1 MANKLGLNGQKI
13 QSEFTLGGAQTM
25 NVETDLVNVLL
36 TKSIPNWK
44 GKDFEIVVLVLDKP
58 SVDLNQVEINL
69 ADVPHLKGLVL
80 KMWRLMLF
88 LVSQIR

>member
-13 QSEFTLGGAQTM
+13 QSEFTLAGAQTM
-25 NVETDLVNVLL
+25 NVETDLVNFLL